1 MLGYDLVLVT
11 LHWGLQLVSS
21 KTIRIGDTKYD
32 ISVLEEGAKPIQPLI
47 IIIIRKSYISPR
59 LGESCNIVVFMFLL
73 FARVSP
79 TLILKVGLLGKLNF
93 IHCIYIFFLNVILC
107 IGPMLSGEPLRPR
120 IGPSYPGLG
129 LAMSLL

>member
-1 MLGYDLVLVT
+1 MIEIWMSSHLVSEYNCNNVNLQSLNFFYKEWQIIIGYDLVLVT

-93 IHCIYIFFLNVILC
+93 IHCIYIFF
-107 IGPMLSGEPLRPR
+107 
-120 IGPSYPGLG
+120 
-129 LAMSLL
+129 